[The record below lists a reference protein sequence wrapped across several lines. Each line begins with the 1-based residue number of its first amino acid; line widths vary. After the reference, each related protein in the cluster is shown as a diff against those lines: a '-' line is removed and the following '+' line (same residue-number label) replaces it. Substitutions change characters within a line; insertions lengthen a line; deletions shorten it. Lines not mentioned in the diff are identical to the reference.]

1 MSQSNVKDVTIS
13 LKTIEQLFIA
23 PEVNPFAKDE
33 VELLGEPAL
42 LRVLKRTEPGFF
54 RRGGKIRLMVLL
66 PPDQITPDLP
76 EQVDAAIRRYCQ
88 ARIADNR
95 LQIRRTIWSG
105 LRALPFGLIFLGI
118 SMGLSALFNSQLLT
132 FIPDGLNNLLAEGF
146 VVFGWIALWNP
157 VSAFIYDWVPFWRE
171 MQVYRYMMA
180 MEIQFRPQPTLDR
193 RPTSER

>member
-23 PEVNPFAKDE
+23 PEVNPFAEDE

-66 PPDQITPDLP
+66 PSDQITPDLP